1 MGVRKYYLLMHFI
14 IIIWGFTAVLGALIS
29 LSPELITW
37 YRLGLAVIFLYAW
50 KKFKKIN
57 HPYTWYD
64 FKHFIWNGILI
75 GLHWWM
81 FFSAIKW
88 GNVSITLVTLSV
100 SSLFVALMEPFFF
113 KRSIRW
119 YEVLFGV
126 LVIGGLYIIFQV
138 NDVSWKAVTAALAAA
153 FFGSLFSV
161 NNGLLIKRY
170 HPVDLS
176 YYQLLSAF
184 VLLSVII
191 MIQGQAREVFNI
203 TWKDLLWLLIL
214 SSVCT
219 AYAFTASIEI
229 LRKIN
234 PFTLILSINL
244 EPVYGIIL
252 ALLILGDK
260 EKMSPSFYV
269 GALFILLLVI
279 LNGIISVR
287 RK

>member
-1 MGVRKYYLLMHFI
+1 MKYYFLMHFI
-14 IIIWGFTAVLGALIS
+14 IFIWGFTAVLGALIS

-37 YRLGLAVIFLYAW
+37 YRLGLAVLFLYAW
-50 KKFKKIN
+50 KKLKKIN
-57 HPYTWYD
+57 YAYTWHD
-64 FKHFIWNGILI
+64 IKHFIWNGLLI

-88 GNVSITLVTLSV
+88 GNVSVTLVTLSV
-100 SSLFVALMEPFFF
+100 SSLFVAFLEPFFF
-113 KRSIRW
+113 KRRIRW
-119 YEVLFGV
+119 YEVLFGMM
-126 LVIGGLYIIFQV
+126 VIGGLYIIFQV
-138 NDVSWKAVTAALAAA
+138 NEVSWKAVVAALAAA

-176 YYQLLSAF
+176 LYQLLSAF
-184 VLLSVII
+184 GLLTLII
-191 MIQGQAREVFNI
+191 LIRGQVNEIFTI
-203 TWKDLLWLLIL
+203 TWEDLLWLVIL
-214 SSVCT
+214 SSICT

-252 ALLILGDK
+252 ALIILGEK
-260 EKMSPSFYV
+260 EKMSPSFYL
-269 GALFILLLVI
+269 GSIFILFLVI
-279 LNGIISVR
+279 LNGVISLR